1 LSISCYNRTMESI
14 ILASGSLQRQSFF
27 KMLGLPFSSASSSID
42 ESLCTHTDPILLTR
56 ELSKLKVESLLGKMK
71 QKPLWIF
78 GADTVI
84 AINEKIIGK
93 PKDRED
99 AAGILKE
106 LSGKQHNVYTSMAL
120 YNMRKDKMDIR
131 TCSSVVFFA
140 SLSDTDIE
148 WYLDTNE
155 WQGAAGAYR
164 MQGIAGCFI
173 TKIEGSPSA
182 IVGLPLNEF
191 YAMLKDNSY
200 PFGA

>member
-1 LSISCYNRTMESI
+1 MESI
-14 ILASGSLQRQSFF
+14 ILASGSLQRQGFF
-27 KMLGLPFSSASSSID
+27 KMLGLPFSSASASID
-42 ESLCTHTDPILLTR
+42 ENLCNHTDPILLTR
-56 ELSKLKVESLLGKMK
+56 ELSKLKVESLLSKMK

-84 AINEKIIGK
+84 ATNEKIIGK

-99 AAGILKE
+99 ASGILKE

-140 SLSDTDIE
+140 SLTDADIE

-155 WQGAAGAYR
+155 WQGVAGAYR
-164 MQGIAGCFI
+164 MQGIGGCFI
-173 TKIEGSPSA
+173 TKIEGCPST

-191 YAMLKDNSY
+191 YAMLKDNNYS
-200 PFGA
+200 FSA